1 MLRLILTTD
10 SMNLPSLSKKVQS
23 EWENLNLR
31 VQGGWSCG
39 VQNNNAGKLLLNCR
53 RVTIFCVASLCFRLI
68 FYASNCERRPP
79 LPLKSQIPN
88 QEYSSILVDKE
99 KEISDFKYLVEIREM
114 FEYSNQ
120 KHEPWLKALELF
132 ETWLIAWKFLII
144 PIKMLANIVHPP
156 CSLS

>member
-23 EWENLNLR
+23 ERVEWENLNLK
-31 VQGGWSCG
+31 VQVGWSCG
-39 VQNNNAGKLLLNCR
+39 VQNNTAGKLLLNCR

-68 FYASNCERRPP
+68 FYASNCERRHP

-99 KEISDFKYLVEIREM
+99 KDTKYRISSIWLRLEKCLSTAIRNM
-114 FEYSNQ
+114 S
-120 KHEPWLKALELF
+120 LELC
-132 ETWLIAWKFLII
+132 ETWLIAWKLLIT